1 MNKIHRIKCGNGS
14 GRPTNR
20 FFKLFIAVFLT
31 LSAAACAAGV
41 PAEPAPPNSAEPSV
55 PAETAP
61 PQPQFYISGEQPA
74 EPFEFTD
81 EDQALQAFLTE
92 TAPEAYVYYHLYTS
106 GFVRGLPFPAESDGE
121 HESVITVTF
130 PWGDGFS
137 AEYALLSEEL
147 PQTVPSLETA
157 LKKIFSEKA
166 VSEYMQ
172 NVEKA
177 ESEKIGECEYAV
189 TVSKDCAP
197 LLLELNGR
205 MYRID
210 GSRGGF
216 LSPEW
221 TTAKIVEQ
229 TETEIVFVYLG
240 FAMSDTEMLAGLGR
254 LKNEEGWKFDGF
266 DFGESIETVDYREYY
281 PNLP

>member
-1 MNKIHRIKCGNGS
+1 MKKI
-14 GRPTNR
+14 TV
-20 FFKLFIAVFLT
+20 A
-31 LSAAACAAGV
+31 LSAAVLLAGCAS
-41 PAEPAPPNSAEPSV
+41 EPIGTSAPVQTDPLSTEL
-55 PAETAP
+55 
-61 PQPQFYISGEQPA
+61 QFYVSGEQPA

-81 EDQALQAFLTE
+81 GDRALQTFLE
-92 TAPEAYVYYHLYTS
+92 EAAPEAYVYYFLCQS
-106 GFVRGLPFPAESDGE
+106 GYVPGIPFPAEGDGE

-130 PWGDGFS
+130 PWGDGFF
-137 AEYALLSEEL
+137 AEYDLLSEEL
-147 PQTVPSLETA
+147 PQTVQALETE
-157 LKKIFSEKA
+157 LKKIFSENA
-166 VSEYMQ
+166 ASEYMQ

-177 ESEKIGECEYAV
+177 EFEKIGESEYAV
-189 TVSKDCAP
+189 TVSGDCAP

-254 LKNEEGWKFDGF
+254 LKNEEGWKFDWF
-266 DFGESIETVDYREYY
+266 DFAMPIETVDYRDYY

>member
-1 MNKIHRIKCGNGS
+1 MKKFTAALFAAVLLAGCANE
-14 GRPTNR
+14 PTE
-20 FFKLFIAVFLT
+20 T
-31 LSAAACAAGV
+31 SA
-41 PAEPAPPNSAEPSV
+41 PAQTDPLPASPP
-55 PAETAP
+55 
-61 PQPQFYISGEQPA
+61 FYISGEQPA

-81 EDQALQAFLTE
+81 EDQALQAFLEE
-92 TAPEAYVYYHLYTS
+92 TAPEAYVYHFLCQS
-106 GFVRGLPFPAESDGE
+106 GYVPGIPFPAEGDGE
-121 HESVITVTF
+121 HGSVITVTF

-147 PQTVPSLETA
+147 PQTVQALETE

-166 VSEYMQ
+166 VSEYLQ
-172 NVEKA
+172 NAQKA
-177 ESEKIGECEYAV
+177 EFEKTGENEYAV

-229 TETEIVFVYLG
+229 TELEIVFVYLG
-240 FAMSDTEMLAGLGR
+240 FAMSETDMLAGLGR
-254 LKNEEGWKFDGF
+254 LKNEEGWKFDWF
-266 DFGESIETVDYREYY
+266 DFGMPIEIVDYRDYY
-281 PNLP
+281 PNLS